1 MYSEIYGSFSRSLS
15 MTIINYMNWML
26 VNENSMLK
34 YVEYYYFWKSFV
46 QKLEIMAHVE
56 DL

>member
-1 MYSEIYGSFSRSLS
+1 MYSEIYGSFSRSIS
-15 MTIINYMNWML
+15 MATNNYMNWML